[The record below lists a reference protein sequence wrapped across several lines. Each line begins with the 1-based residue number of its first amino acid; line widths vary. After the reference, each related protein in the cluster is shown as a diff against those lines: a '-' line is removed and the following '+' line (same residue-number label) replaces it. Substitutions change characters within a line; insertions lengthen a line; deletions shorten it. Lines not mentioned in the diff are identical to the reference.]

1 MAAAASGSP
10 ALRRAVAAWEPRLQG
25 GDSPG
30 DLLPQTRVFPDMF
43 ANLYHTGEISG
54 TLDDTLQRLR
64 QYYSDE
70 ATRRLQA
77 LAWWLPRLVYFALV
91 VYLAFTVVGFWLHYY
106 DMILNSPLGSP
117 E

>member
-1 MAAAASGSP
+1 
-10 ALRRAVAAWEPRLQG
+10 
-25 GDSPG
+25 
-30 DLLPQTRVFPDMF
+30 MF

-70 ATRRLQA
+70 ATRRIQA
-77 LAWWLPRLVYFALV
+77 LAIWVPRLIYFAIV
-91 VYLAFTVVGFWLHYY
+91 IVIAMHVVGFWVGYY
-106 DMILNSPLGSP
+106 NAILDSPLGSP